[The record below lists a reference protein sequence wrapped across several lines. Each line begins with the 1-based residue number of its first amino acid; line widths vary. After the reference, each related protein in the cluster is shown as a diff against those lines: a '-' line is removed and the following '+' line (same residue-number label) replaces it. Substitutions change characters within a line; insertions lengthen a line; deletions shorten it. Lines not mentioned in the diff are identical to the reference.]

1 MIKFIFNDGANTVD
15 LSRWVTSISEV
26 IDPTIQIYQYLDG
39 VTVDIDQVAAAT
51 QTVNFTLTLN
61 SSTFEDFDRGDVLE
75 AVTQI
80 KKWAARAAKLSG
92 NILGLTDETTKYV
105 ITRADT
111 TWIRDSKNQTAVEI
125 TGTIIRIQSD
135 ETQSISSDTPIRRFR
150 VIR

>member
-1 MIKFIFNDGANTVD
+1 MLKFIFNDGANTVD

-26 IDPTIQIYQYLDG
+26 IDPTTQIYQYLDG

-51 QTVNFTLTLN
+51 QTVNFTLNLN
-61 SSTFEDFDRGDVLE
+61 SSTFEDFDREDVLE
-75 AVTQI
+75 AVAQI

-92 NILGLTDETTKYV
+92 NILGLADETTKHV

-135 ETQSISSDTPIRRFR
+135 ETQNISSDTPIRRFR
-150 VIR
+150 MIR